1 MAEIELKLLK
11 EKLDSLLDKGFITR
25 VLLLGVDQLCLCQKK
40 TGHNVCMLLPRTQC
54 GNHLEQVPAT
64 SDR

>member
-40 TGHNVCMLLPRTQC
+40 DGTQRLYVITT
-54 GNHLEQVPAT
+54 H
-64 SDR
+64 SMR